1 MAIIG
6 FVSEIK
12 NYKIRVP
19 LARLFDGTEFEWWS
33 LICTFLTS
41 GVDVECFGM
50 RSVEEDLE
58 IDFLD
63 LKKFGVIDRN
73 PSERW
78 RLWKE
83 MDFFWGFSFSGDF
96 SLNEWLREIKALV
109 VFVWDEDTDVGF
121 DAGMLGMSFA
131 VSSMFFRL

>member
-1 MAIIG
+1 MSIIG
-6 FVSEIK
+6 FVIEIK

-19 LARLFDGTEFEWWS
+19 LARLFDGTEFEWCS

-73 PSERW
+73 PSER
-78 RLWKE
+78 
-83 MDFFWGFSFSGDF
+83 
-96 SLNEWLREIKALV
+96 
-109 VFVWDEDTDVGF
+109 
-121 DAGMLGMSFA
+121 
-131 VSSMFFRL
+131 